1 MSHKIESYNER
12 LRSNALRKK
21 KEKELLESR
30 ENEIDLFKKQFVKEF
45 VELQENKNNF
55 KDIILGI
62 FRSKK

>member
-12 LRSNALRKK
+12 SRSNALREK